1 MDSLLLFIEENWKY
15 VPNFFILKD
24 WWFVQILHFEGL
36 AVFVQ
41 ISSFFEGPMG
51 NLPNLGCNL
60 HATRK
65 SCSFLCFPGIW
76 IRPRQQTNSDYNVDS
91 DDLKKKT

>member
-1 MDSLLLFIEENWKY
+1 MDSLLLFVLFLLGHLFIEENWKY

-41 ISSFFEGPMG
+41 ISSFFEGPIYHG
-51 NLPNLGCNL
+51 ESSKPWL
-60 HATRK
+60 
-65 SCSFLCFPGIW
+65 
-76 IRPRQQTNSDYNVDS
+76 
-91 DDLKKKT
+91 